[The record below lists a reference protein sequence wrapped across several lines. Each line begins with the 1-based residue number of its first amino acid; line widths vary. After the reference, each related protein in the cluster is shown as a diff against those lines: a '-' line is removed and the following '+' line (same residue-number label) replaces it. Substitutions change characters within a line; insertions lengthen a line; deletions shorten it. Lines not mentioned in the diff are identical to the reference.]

1 MAAGAEAV
9 DLGRESLPVRG
20 LALLGG
26 GLLDGLE
33 LVAAGQVGLV
43 LFDGFRQLIAFPA
56 LFGGVPG
63 GVQIGLD
70 DVFHAV
76 GAAGDLTGL
85 GVKDDLVS
93 VPAHRVLRVFVLL
106 GCAPLL
112 FTCLLYDNI
121 IMLSIVK

>member
-9 DLGRESLPVRG
+9 DLGCESLPVRG

-33 LVAAGQVGLV
+33 LVAAGQIGLV
-43 LFDGFRQLIAFPA
+43 LFDGLRQLITFPA

-93 VPAHRVLRVFVLL
+93 VQAHRVLHVFVLL
-106 GCAPLL
+106 GCYPSLVYML
-112 FTCLLYDNI
+112 I
-121 IMLSIVK
+121 IR